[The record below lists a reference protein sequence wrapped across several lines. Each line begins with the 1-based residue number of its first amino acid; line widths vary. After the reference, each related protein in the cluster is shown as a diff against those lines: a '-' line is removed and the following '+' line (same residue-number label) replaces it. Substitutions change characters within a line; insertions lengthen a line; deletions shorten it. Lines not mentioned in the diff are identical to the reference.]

1 MSIYPAF
8 DNPDSNIFNP
18 SNFDNTSDDTHDHDD
33 HDHDDLVDE
42 TDLQHLNITNI
53 TFSGDNSIQTTAF
66 TTSDKNKI
74 SNNETNINVN
84 NQKLSNITYDSNTDL
99 TIIPKIQTNQIVIQG
114 QTQDIA
120 YTTQHLL
127 DLMQTQNRSL
137 TNQSNISSNN
147 NLIVTN
153 QTAINNNSA
162 DILQIEDDISVIAG
176 DVLTNQTNI
185 TNNTALINS
194 NSNQINSNTSK
205 LEPFTTSADR
215 VTLSKRLWFDDV
227 GYISTYGG
235 VLRIDSNQSTPIAL
249 DPGAN
254 QWLSLYANTVNIGR
268 DDFGKIYMNG
278 EEQNHCYTDIDHDN
292 VNSIP
297 SLTTQVDN
305 NSTQININTTELA
318 NINANINA
326 NANPVGTILTTAQ
339 PSTIPAPQG
348 YLFCDGALVSISTY
362 QNLYN
367 LIGNTYQHDK
377 PSYANFFYIPD
388 LRQMFI
394 KGSGLNQTYPIV
406 AVPKGVGDFQSQ
418 SVMNHSHNYIS
429 ANTSETANP
438 TSSGSKTVGS
448 NNYTNN
454 LTSNVYDSNYIDIT
468 NSGETRPFCMNMN
481 YLIKY

>member
-1 MSIYPAF
+1 MSLYPSFEA
-8 DNPDSNIFNP
+8 NNIFNP
-18 SNFDNTSDDTHDHDD
+18 SDFNTDEATCDDTHN
-33 HDHDDLVDE
+33 HDDLVDDS
-42 TDLQHLNITNI
+42 DLNNYILKSGGIMSGNLTVPSV
-53 TFSGDNSIQTTAF
+53 TFNDATIQTSAF
-66 TTSDKNKI
+66 TTAKSSQIDLNKTKT
-74 SNNETNINVN
+74 ETNE
-84 NQKLSNITYDSNTDL
+84 QKLTNITYDNIDT
-99 TIIPKIQTNQIVIQG
+99 TIIPKLQTNQIVISG

-120 YTTQHLL
+120 YTSQHYL
-127 DLMQTQNRSL
+127 DNFQTQIRSV
-137 TNQSNISSNN
+137 TNQGNISSNN

-153 QTAINNNSA
+153 QVAINNN
-162 DILQIEDDISVIAG
+162 LNLIEQNQDDISVIAG
-176 DVLTNQTNI
+176 DVLNNQTNI
-185 TNNTALINS
+185 AN

-205 LEPFTTSADR
+205 LEPFTVLPDS
-215 VTLSKRLWFDDV
+215 VTLSKKLWFDDV
-227 GYISTYGG
+227 GSIDTYGG

-249 DPGAN
+249 DPGPN
-254 QWLSLYANTVNIGR
+254 QWLSLYANTVHIGR
-268 DDFGKIYMNG
+268 DDFGKIFMNN
-278 EEQNHCYTDIDHDN
+278 EEQNHCYTDADHDN

-297 SLTTQVDN
+297 SLTTQITN
-305 NSTQININTTELA
+305 NTTQININTTELA

-406 AVPKGVGDFQSQ
+406 AVPKGVGDYQEQ

-438 TSSGSKTVGS
+438 PNATGTRTVGS

-454 LTSNVYDSNYIDIT
+454 ITSNVYDSNYIDIT
-468 NSGETRPFCMNMN
+468 NSGETRPFCINMN